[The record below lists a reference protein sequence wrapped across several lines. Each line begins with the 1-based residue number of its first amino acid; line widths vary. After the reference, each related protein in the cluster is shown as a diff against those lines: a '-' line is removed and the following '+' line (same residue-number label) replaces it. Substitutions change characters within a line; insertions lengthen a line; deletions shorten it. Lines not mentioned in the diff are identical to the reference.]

1 MSVIARAVF
10 TGRKRARVVGDAD
23 PYGLAVGAGG
33 CLSAARGLPAVA
45 VSVSINK
52 TQPPA
57 MFSTLRG
64 LGCLKL

>member
-1 MSVIARAVF
+1 MSVIARTVF

-23 PYGLAVGAGG
+23 PYGLAVG
-33 CLSAARGLPAVA
+33 LSAARELPAVA

>member
-10 TGRKRARVVGDAD
+10 TGRKRARVVGDAE
-23 PYGLAVGAGG
+23 PYGLAVG
-33 CLSAARGLPAVA
+33 LSAARGLPAVA
-45 VSVSINK
+45 VSVSTKNK